1 MFVLYWPCAKSNCC
15 CLCVSLRHFPI
26 FFAKFTIFYSI
37 FLYFLPN
44 IHRFT
49 SNFRILF
56 IAFSYIFYYYYCY
69 SLYLFLFHMFSI
81 YLYMLHP
88 LLFLLFARPYS
99 LLFCAQRC
107 LKSLLIHLYRVSYF
121 RPKENV
127 IFLCFRAIK

>member
-1 MFVLYWPCAKSNCC
+1 MSICLWCIDRSPNLIVVVCACLSGIFLYFLPK
-15 CLCVSLRHFPI
+15 
-26 FFAKFTIFYSI
+26 YSGI

-44 IHRFT
+44 SIAFLPNIHTFT
-49 SNFRILF
+49 SN
-56 IAFSYIFYYYYCY
+56 SYIFYYYYCY
-69 SLYLFLFHMFSI
+69 SLYLYLFHIFSI

-88 LLFLLFARPYS
+88 LFFLLFARPYS

-107 LKSLLIHLYRVSYF
+107 LKSLLIHLYRVPYF